1 MNCNMFLFQVFIQN
15 SKFAALGIEDDGGS
29 GEDGDIECP

>member
-15 SKFAALGIEDDGGS
+15 SKFAALDIEDDGGS